1 MNFIPTYTSWS
12 TETGQAAWES
22 PSNIA
27 LVKYWG
33 KTGRQLP
40 ANPSLSFSLSH
51 CHTQTQLFWKPKKQ
65 SVPQIQL
72 LLDGKQNDK
81 FAQKTQQ
88 FIASIHENLPFLAG
102 FDLEI
107 HTHNSFPHS
116 SGIASS
122 ASGMSALALTLC
134 SMEAQLC
141 GTPAKGDVFW
151 QKASF
156 LARLGSGSAC
166 RSLYGGLVSWGQHP
180 DLPHSS
186 DLWGTPYQQPCH
198 PIFTTLCDA
207 VLLVHAG
214 EKSVSSTVGH
224 SLMHN
229 NPFAEARFTFA
240 GEQLAALLP
249 ILAKG
254 DLDAFGALIERE
266 ALMLHALMMSSSP
279 YFLLFK
285 PNSVAIIEKIWDFR
299 KQTGLPVYFTMD
311 AGANVHLIYF
321 EQDHIAVKAFI
332 DSALVAHC
340 SEKGY
345 ICDNIGLGPRP
356 MTV

>member
-1 MNFIPTYTSWS
+1 MNFIPSYTSWS
-12 TETGQAAWES
+12 DQAGQTAWES

-40 ANPSLSFSLSH
+40 ANPSLSFTLSE
-51 CHTQTQLFWKPKKQ
+51 CHTQTRLFWQPKKQ
-65 SVPQIQL
+65 ANPQTVL
-72 LLDGKQNDK
+72 LLDGQQNEK

-88 FIASIHENLPFLAG
+88 FIASIHENLPFLVD

-122 ASGMSALALTLC
+122 ASGMSALALALC

-141 GTPAKGDVFW
+141 GSAAEGPDFL
-151 QKASF
+151 QKASY

-166 RSLYGGLVSWGQHP
+166 RSVYGGLVSWGSHP
-180 DLPHSS
+180 DLPNSS
-186 DLWGTPYQQPCH
+186 ALWGTQYQQAYH
-198 PIFTTLCDA
+198 PVFDTLCDA

-214 EKSVSSTVGH
+214 EKSVSSSVGH
-224 SLMHN
+224 ALMHQ
-229 NPFAEARFTFA
+229 NPFADARFAFA
-240 GEQLAALLP
+240 ETQITALLP
-249 ILAKG
+249 ILASG
-254 DLDAFGALIERE
+254 DLAAFGALIERE

-311 AGANVHLIYF
+311 AGANVHIIYF
-321 EQDHIAVKAFI
+321 EQDHAAVKAFI
-332 DSALVAHC
+332 DSALLVHC

-345 ICDNIGLGPRP
+345 ICDSIGRGPRP
-356 MTV
+356 LTV